1 MKKIILVLLSFL
13 LLSVVLFGCGKEKV
27 KNPPLDPGS
36 SQVSSRPIA
45 PVTEEEA
52 GEIALEQAKTESQYV
67 SGYKIEN
74 EFDDGRATYDIE
86 FYSDGHHYEVEIDPA
101 TGQIISYEKD

>member
-1 MKKIILVLLSFL
+1 MKKIISVLLSLL
-13 LLSVVLFGCGKEKV
+13 LLSMVLIGCGEEKV

-36 SQVSSRPIA
+36 SRPSQSVG

-52 GEIALEQAKTESQYV
+52 GQIAFQQAGTESQYV
-67 SGYKIEN
+67 SGYRLET
-74 EFDDGRATYDIE
+74 EQDDGRSTYDIE
-86 FYSDGHHYEVEIDPA
+86 FFSDGHHYEVEIDPA

>member
-1 MKKIILVLLSFL
+1 MKKRVYGLLGLMVLGVSLV
-13 LLSVVLFGCGKEKV
+13 GCGKEKV

-74 EFDDGRATYDIE
+74 ELDDGRATYDIE